1 VNSPRTATLSSN
13 QATNPVAFFLFLLRR
28 HNKKQIEL
36 EKSALKNYC
45 VYIQYMLLALTLR
58 KPISVD

>member
-1 VNSPRTATLSSN
+1 MQHQN

-45 VYIQYMLLALTLR
+45 VYIQY
-58 KPISVD
+58 